1 MEWRRPVSRLELVL
15 ALTIIAALIG
25 YALQRLDELA
35 VEAERIR
42 LELSVRNMET
52 GLRHYVATKII
63 EGRMQDLARDE
74 EANPVGRLILP
85 PPGYLGELDHPDW
98 KKIKEGSWYYD
109 KQEGALVYKV
119 INADRFISTLPGR
132 AAFRLRLE
140 YRDTNGNGRRDPE
153 ERIEGLRLERV
164 APYRWLES

>member
-1 MEWRRPVSRLELVL
+1 ML
-15 ALTIIAALIG
+15 ALTIIALLIG
-25 YALQRLDELA
+25 YALQRLGDLA

-52 GLRHYVATKII
+52 ALRHYVAVKII
-63 EGRMQDLARDE
+63 EGRLQDLARDE
-74 EANPVGRLILP
+74 GANPVGRIILP
-85 PPGYLGELDHPDW
+85 PPGYLGELDQPDW

-109 KQEGALVYKV
+109 TQERVLVYKV
-119 INADRFISTLPGR
+119 VNADRFVSPLPGR
-132 AAFRLRLE
+132 AVFRLSLE
-140 YRDTNGNGRRDPE
+140 YRDINGNGRRDPE